1 MKQSGSGLIVA
12 LIVFGLI
19 LLLGSFLL
27 KITMTG
33 LDISNSFLD
42 GIKAQYIAEAGI
54 KYVTT
59 KLREDPNFI
68 NATQFNTDFQSEV
81 TGLSGGDCRVYIRS
95 DGDQRTIL
103 SVGQVHHAKRTIK
116 VILKIPMVNRDTKMI
131 YFKN

>member
-27 KITMTG
+27 KISMTG

-42 GIKAQYIAEAGI
+42 GIKAQYIAEAGV

-59 KLREDPNFI
+59 KLREDQNFI
-68 NATQFNTDFQSEV
+68 NVIQSNTDFKFDV
-81 TGLSGGDCRVYIRS
+81 TGLSGGECRVYVRS

-116 VILKIPMVNRDTKMI
+116 VILKLPTVNRDVNML